1 MEKESLETTSEIDV
15 NAEQEVF
22 SEVDASEIDPNDAGA
37 LSFDDLDEIVGD
49 SRTSEVLNDK
59 EAEAIQE
66 NQSAIEAESSSEESE
81 PKSEEEETTAE
92 EYKKLMATYGEE
104 ELEIAANA
112 SFKHKVD
119 GEEVDVELQELLNNY
134 SGKMSYDKKFQE
146 FSSSKKDFD
155 TYKDQY
161 DKDIEAITG
170 YVSTFRDKMNSEDP
184 MEALNYF
191 AEFSGMKPHEFKRQL
206 VNAMIPEVNRLSGM
220 SADQYQA
227 EYLKQENEYLHKKQE
242 SDTVKQSEQQSLKEL
257 EREIQQIQEA
267 HNMSEEEFSQA
278 YHELTD
284 TDFEGEITPQV
295 VVDYHTH
302 STAFSKAETILSQ
315 VNSSLVQNDEIVER
329 LQNVIVENPVFDDND
344 LIEIVQEVYG
354 NVQKESSEKLSR
366 KVAPKQQSRQQPK
379 KLSLQNIQDYVDWD
393 DL

>member
-22 SEVDASEIDPNDAGA
+22 SEVDASEIDTNDAGA

-49 SRTSEVLNDK
+49 SRTSEVINDK

-66 NQSAIEAESSSEESE
+66 DKSAIEGESSSEESE
-81 PKSEEEETTAE
+81 TDEEEAAKE
-92 EYKKLMATYGEE
+92 EYKKLMARYGEE

-112 SFKHKVD
+112 IFKHKVD

-134 SGKMSYDKKFQE
+134 SGKVSYDKKFQE
-146 FSSSKKDFD
+146 FSTSKKDFE

-170 YVSTFRDKMNSEDP
+170 YVSTFREKMNSEDP

-191 AEFSGMKPHEFKRQL
+191 AEFSGMKPHEFRRQL

-227 EYLKQENEYLHKKQE
+227 EYLKQENEYLQKKQE
-242 SDTVKQSEQQSLKEL
+242 SENVKYSEQQSLKEL

-267 HNMSEEEFSQA
+267 HNISEEDFSKA
-278 YHELTD
+278 YHELAD
-284 TDFEGEITPQV
+284 ADFEGEITPQV
-295 VVDYHTH
+295 VADYHNH
-302 STAFSKAETILSQ
+302 SVAFSKAEDILSQ
-315 VNSSLVQNDEIVER
+315 VNSSLVQNNEIVER

-354 NVQKESSEKLSR
+354 NVQKESSEKVSR
-366 KVAPKQQSRQQPK
+366 KVAPKQQSRQPAK
-379 KLSLQNIQDYVDWD
+379 KVSQELQDIIDWD

>member
-22 SEVDASEIDPNDAGA
+22 SEVDASEINSNDAGA

-66 NQSAIEAESSSEESE
+66 DQSAIERESSSEESQTE
-81 PKSEEEETTAE
+81 AEEAAQE
-92 EYKKLMATYGEE
+92 EYKKLMARYGEE

-112 SFKHKVD
+112 IFKHKVD

-134 SGKMSYDKKFQE
+134 SGKVSYDKKFQE
-146 FSSSKKDFD
+146 FSTSKKDFE

-170 YVSTFRDKMNSEDP
+170 YVNTFREKMNSEDP

-191 AEFSGMKPHEFKRQL
+191 AEFSGMKPHEFRRQL

-220 SADQYQA
+220 TADQYQA
-227 EYLKQENEYLHKKQE
+227 EYLKQENEYLQKKQE
-242 SDTVKQSEQQSLKEL
+242 SETVKYSEQQALKEL

-267 HNMSEEEFSQA
+267 HNISEEEFSQA
-278 YHELTD
+278 YHELAD
-284 TDFEGEITPQV
+284 ADFEGEITPQV
-295 VVDYHTH
+295 VADYHNH
-302 STAFSKAETILSQ
+302 SAAFSKAEEILSQ

-354 NVQKESSEKLSR
+354 TVQKESSEKLSR
-366 KVAPKQQSRQQPK
+366 KVAPKQQSRQPAK
-379 KLSLQNIQDYVDWD
+379 KVSQSLQDIVDWD